1 MNVTIA
7 RILKTGLACAM
18 FALAGLA
25 VSCVEAQPAQPGVHY
40 YHAGLRSPGFI
51 GQSRLIRGDIG
62 ADFYQPVSI
71 QGPRGMLFSMA
82 YAGAFTDLQ
91 AAPNT
96 VGLQVGRVYRLRI
109 TRLPFPGYE
118 GRELY
123 PTVEVIDK
131 MYPPAGKELNHPVIV
146 YFAPEDLK
154 LAADGKFV
162 TRVVYVEDP
171 KKALP
176 VIEPALKRQG
186 YIDIGNGGDPLA
198 VADSLGRPVAIIR
211 IGGRT
216 PTASEGM
223 LTDEF
228 LFGSPSFI
236 NYNQSISQP
245 RRSVTTL
252 APAPEGQPKE
262 GAALGQPAA
271 EGAIESPALE
281 AVPEEK
287 SAEADKATEVPKA
300 ADENEGLF
308 NADSLL
314 DDEPVEKKPA
324 EDEDGGMG
332 AGQEDAGAAD
342 EGENLFGDEL

>member
-1 MNVTIA
+1 MNVKFA
-7 RILKTGLACAM
+7 RFLNTGLACA
-18 FALAGLA
+18 ALAFAIGWLA
-25 VSCVEAQPAQPGVHY
+25 GSCAVAQQSPGVHY

-62 ADFYQPVSI
+62 PNFYQPVSI
-71 QGPRGMLFSMA
+71 QGPKGILFSMA
-82 YAGAFTDLQ
+82 YGGAFTDLQ
-91 AAPNT
+91 VLPNT
-96 VGLQVGRVYRLRI
+96 VGLQVGRVYRIRI
-109 TRLPFPGYE
+109 ANLPFPGYE

-123 PTVEVIDK
+123 PTIEVIDK

-186 YIDIGNGGDPLA
+186 FIDIGNGGDPLA

-211 IGGRT
+211 IGGRA
-216 PTASEGM
+216 PTASEGA

-236 NYNQSISQP
+236 NYNQSIPQARQSVSSMPVQANSAAGLQP
-245 RRSVTTL
+245 VPDAS
-252 APAPEGQPKE
+252 AAPEP
-262 GAALGQPAA
+262 LPAA
-271 EGAIESPALE
+271 ET
-281 AVPEEK
+281 K
-287 SAEADKATEVPKA
+287 TK
-300 ADENEGLF
+300 ADENENEKPENDLF
-308 NADSLL
+308 NPNALNDNGAE
-314 DDEPVEKKPA
+314 DDKQDAGGDAGGMDKEKQAAPA
-324 EDEDGGMG
+324 EE
-332 AGQEDAGAAD
+332 
-342 EGENLFGDEL
+342 ENLFGDGF